1 MTMPPMTAQEI
12 TDIVLKAV
20 PQSKSDTITV
30 RITPDT
36 IEFTVQLPLDEKTD
50 ARIKTLVERME
61 PYLQQ
66 KRNTRTNFKPSSSEN
81 RSQVPKAEG
90 WDSLP
95 WRDNPYGQYVFADE
109 PRAKPLISMI
119 FAAPGGKFESGEW
132 IYSVSKSK
140 RDGREF
146 LNRAKKANQK

>member
-1 MTMPPMTAQEI
+1 MSTMPQMTAQEI
-12 TDIVLKAV
+12 TDIILKAV

-66 KRNTRTNFKPSSSEN
+66 KREARAGFKESRP
-81 RSQVPKAEG
+81 QLPKAEG
-90 WDSLP
+90 WDALP
-95 WRDNPYGQYVFADE
+95 WRNNPYGQYIFADE
-109 PRAKPLISMI
+109 PRAKPLSSLI

-146 LNRAKKANQK
+146 INRAKKANQK